1 MSVTQDKAGV
11 IAIARVTLAHNV
23 FPMRPGTGVSSA
35 AMCAS
40 YSVLSGSR
48 LRGSK
53 SWNIREM
60 EMVIIVTIFPREG

>member
-1 MSVTQDKAGV
+1 MSATQDKAGV

-35 AMCAS
+35 AVCAS

-48 LRGSK
+48 LTEEVARVGTLGK
-53 SWNIREM
+53 WKW
-60 EMVIIVTIFPREG
+60 